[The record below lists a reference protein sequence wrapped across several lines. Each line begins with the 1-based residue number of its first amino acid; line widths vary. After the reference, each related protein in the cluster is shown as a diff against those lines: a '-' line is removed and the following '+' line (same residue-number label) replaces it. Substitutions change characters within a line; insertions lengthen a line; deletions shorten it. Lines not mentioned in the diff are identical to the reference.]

1 MRLVAGRA
9 DSSANGAMKA
19 AAAIPVLL
27 CVGICAGFPRKNGV
41 PTTHFTLTCPGTRR
55 GFDMLGE
62 SFLELPRSMDL
73 MSAAM
78 CRNWGVESWP
88 RQHLSDG
95 RVIDGDHVNVA

>member
-1 MRLVAGRA
+1 MRLVAGCA

-27 CVGICAGFPRKNGV
+27 CVGMCAGFPRKDGV
-41 PTTHFTLTCPGTRR
+41 LTTRFTLTGPGTR
-55 GFDMLGE
+55 GVFDLLGE
-62 SFLELPRSMDL
+62 PLELPRSMDL
-73 MSAAM
+73 MIAAM

-95 RVIDGDHVNVA
+95 RVTDGDHVNVA